1 MYIGPGIAYFLWLG
15 LVQLLLGL
23 GIRQGQIQEFAL
35 GGPLTLPHSPSPFP
49 LPQSGVLENF

>member
-1 MYIGPGIAYFLWLG
+1 MVRVSAVIAR
-15 LVQLLLGL
+15 VRV
-23 GIRQGQIQEFAL
+23 RQGQIQEFAL